1 MHGHLDALIFLLQCD
16 WSEYDGQLTKVEAMQ
31 QAMVASAA
39 TGHTNVS
46 AWRFVSKK
54 SSDMFKKWYT
64 ELKMD
69 VLYFVFVDIYIF
81 DKLFADYWL
90 PYA

>member
-39 TGHTNVS
+39 TGHTNVC
-46 AWRFVSKK
+46 ALHV
-54 SSDMFKKWYT
+54 
-64 ELKMD
+64 
-69 VLYFVFVDIYIF
+69 VL
-81 DKLFADYWL
+81 L
-90 PYA
+90 

>member
-39 TGHTNVS
+39 TGHTNVG
-46 AWRFVSKK
+46 ALHVVL
-54 SSDMFKKWYT
+54 
-64 ELKMD
+64 LKTM
-69 VLYFVFVDIYIF
+69 
-81 DKLFADYWL
+81 K
-90 PYA
+90 

>member
-1 MHGHLDALIFLLQCD
+1 MDKSGQCPAVHAAMHGHLDALIFLLQCD

-46 AWRFVSKK
+46 ARRFVSRK
-54 SSDMFKKWYT
+54 STICLKSDT
-64 ELKMD
+64 LS
-69 VLYFVFVDIYIF
+69 
-81 DKLFADYWL
+81 
-90 PYA
+90 

>member
-39 TGHTNVS
+39 TGHTNVG
-46 AWRFVSKK
+46 ALHV
-54 SSDMFKKWYT
+54 
-64 ELKMD
+64 
-69 VLYFVFVDIYIF
+69 VLH
-81 DKLFADYWL
+81 
-90 PYA
+90 